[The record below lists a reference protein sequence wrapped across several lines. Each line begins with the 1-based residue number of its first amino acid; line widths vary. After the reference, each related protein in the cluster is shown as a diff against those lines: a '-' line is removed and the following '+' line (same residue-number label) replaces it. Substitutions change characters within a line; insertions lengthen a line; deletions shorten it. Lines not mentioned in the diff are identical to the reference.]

1 MRWVARAW
9 GLPKGVN
16 CFWGFKTSKTDL
28 RCSAELFFF
37 FDSFFFKL
45 VEQRIGSACA
55 GFCRP
60 VHDLLETEKEREEG
74 GLISRAA
81 VDYGTKAKE

>member
-28 RCSAELFFF
+28 RCSAELFFSLTLF
-37 FDSFFFKL
+37 FLISRAANRLGLRRFL
-45 VEQRIGSACA
+45 SSGYN
-55 GFCRP
+55 
-60 VHDLLETEKEREEG
+60 LLETEKEREEG

-81 VDYGTKAKE
+81 VDYGTKAKD